1 MRLSIFLCALAALLA
16 GCAGYAVKDV
26 PEVLREQGPDPGVF
40 FCKQDNCSWHLE
52 ELILS
57 AQSSVHCA
65 FYDLDLQNIIAALGE
80 QSRHAEVRV
89 VLDDEPYEGM
99 VSGDGVLVEDRSS
112 RMHNKFCVVDGMYV
126 WTGSFNPTTAD
137 NDVNDNNAVLMSS
150 YYLAKNYEQEFG
162 ELWMGE
168 FSAGS
173 RVPYPS
179 FVHNGMLVE
188 NAFCPEDRCEEKVAS
203 LLGNASVSV
212 YVMVFS
218 FTSEKIADAM
228 LFRRDA
234 EMRGV
239 FDSSQAGSS
248 YSQYRRLLGFGLPV
262 RKDRGKGKLHHKVF
276 IIDNETVIT
285 GSYNPTASGSGE
297 NDENVLILHNQGIA
311 RRYAGEF
318 FRLWEA
324 AS

>member
-1 MRLSIFLCALAALLA
+1 MRLALFLCALAALLA
-16 GCAGYAVKDV
+16 GCTGHVVKDA
-26 PEVLREQGPDPGVF
+26 PQVLREQGPDPGVF
-40 FCKQDNCSWHLE
+40 FCKQDNCSRHLE

-80 QSRHAEVRV
+80 RSRHVEVRV
-89 VLDDEPYEGM
+89 VLDDEPYGGTI
-99 VSGDGVLVEDRSS
+99 SGDGVLVEDRSS

-126 WTGSFNPTTAD
+126 WTGSFNPTAAD

-162 ELWMGE
+162 ELWKGD

-173 RVPYPS
+173 PVPYPS
-179 FVHNGMLVE
+179 FVHNGMVVG
-188 NAFCPEDRCEEKVAS
+188 NVFCPEDRCEEKVAS

-212 YVMVFS
+212 YIMVFS

-228 LFRRDA
+228 LFRRDV
-234 EMRGV
+234 EIRGV
-239 FDSSQAGSS
+239 FDSSQAGSG
-248 YSQYRRLLGFGLPV
+248 YSQYKRLLGFGVPV

-297 NDENVLILHNQGIA
+297 NDENILILHDRGIA
-311 RRYAGEF
+311 SRYAEEF
-318 FRLWEA
+318 FRLWEE